1 MLKVQS
7 GCTVIHMD
15 NTAALADVISNLL
28 EKPEDPPRAPLT
40 AHGLAVEAGI
50 PWVTLRNRLIKPGA
64 IRVEELER
72 IATVLGKKPSELLA
86 LAEELEA
93 HAAA

>member
-1 MLKVQS
+1 MLNDQPD
-7 GCTVIHMD
+7 GTFIHMD
-15 NTAALADVISNLL
+15 NTAALADVISSLL
-28 EKPEDPPRAPLT
+28 EKPEAHPKVLT

-50 PWVTLRNRLIKPGA
+50 PWVTLRRRLIKPDA
-64 IRVEELER
+64 LRVEELGR